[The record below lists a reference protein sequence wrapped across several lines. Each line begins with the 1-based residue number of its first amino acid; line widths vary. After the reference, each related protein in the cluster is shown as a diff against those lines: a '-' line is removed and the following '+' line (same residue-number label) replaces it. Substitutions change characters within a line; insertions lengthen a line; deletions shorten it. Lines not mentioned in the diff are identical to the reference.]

1 MTIDSYSIVGK
12 IYQMNLFSFIVCI
25 NKECSLK
32 KEKWFECQKKERVSY
47 PLKTKLWQVLSQ
59 G

>member
-1 MTIDSYSIVGK
+1 MTIDSYSILGK

-32 KEKWFECQKKERVSY
+32 KEKWFECQKKRES
-47 PLKTKLWQVLSQ
+47 KLSSKD
-59 G
+59 